1 MNNKLKSLAANN
13 KASAIF
19 MLHNEWTINYGKLT
33 AARTC
38 VLTYSLTRQNNNF
51 TEKYFVNK
59 H

>member
-1 MNNKLKSLAANN
+1 
-13 KASAIF
+13 